1 MRAVAS
7 DGVRNEL
14 VRLLQEYACEAERL
28 GQVFAERNGLHPT
41 DLSALLAVMQA
52 DTAGAPLTPG
62 RLGRHLGL
70 SSGATTAVIDRLERA
85 EHVSRARDVRDR
97 RRVTLHFGD
106 AAAVLGAAFFG
117 PLGAKM
123 DAMLA
128 GFGSAEL
135 AAVCRF
141 LGATNVMMREHRS
154 GLIESSGLVESCGE
168 HADRGPSG

>member
-1 MRAVAS
+1 MRGV
-7 DGVRNEL
+7 DGVGVRNEL
-14 VRLLQEYACEAERL
+14 VRLLQEYAVEAERL
-28 GQVFAERNGLHPT
+28 GQAFAERNGLHPT

-85 EHVSRARDVRDR
+85 EHVRRARDTADR
-97 RRVTLHFGD
+97 RRVTLHYGD
-106 AAAVLGAAFFG
+106 AAKALGAAFFG

-123 DAMLA
+123 DAMLE
-128 GFGSAEL
+128 GFASGEL

-141 LGATNVMMREHRS
+141 LGETNAMMREHRA
-154 GLIESSGLVESCGE
+154 E
-168 HADRGPSG
+168 R